1 MKVIDVHRKL
11 CLCCMEEHDV
21 QIVVVREKNTFKDT
35 EVEYDAKYFYCD
47 QTDEYFSDEEM
58 ISANDIAMKN
68 AFRKATGLLSSD
80 KIA

>member
-21 QIVVVREKNTFKDT
+21 QIVVVREKNTFKGT

-47 QTDEYFSDEEM
+47 QADEYFSDEEM

-80 KIA
+80 EIA